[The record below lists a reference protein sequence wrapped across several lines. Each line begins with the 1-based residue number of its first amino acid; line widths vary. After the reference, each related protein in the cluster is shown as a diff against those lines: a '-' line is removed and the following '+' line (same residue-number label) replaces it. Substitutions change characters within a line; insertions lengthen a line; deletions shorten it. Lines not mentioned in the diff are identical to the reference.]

1 MAGHRPRRRL
11 PVEAV
16 YRRREVHLAP
26 RTLNT
31 GDVGHGHRPRLGG
44 REVVPPVGLQ
54 RQVRRA
60 RVGLNLRAE
69 INLRDLIFGKWE
81 LSYKVLETD
90 VEACRPRVE
99 GRVEDIASGREGA
112 CRVFYADAA
121 PSLDPDEARATLQFA
136 LAVAAQA
143 VNQTRV
149 NARRAQPESERYA
162 LRCWMAK
169 MGLVGDEYE
178 PMRRRFLERLRGDS
192 ATKALRANG

>member
-1 MAGHRPRRRL
+1 M
-11 PVEAV
+11 
-16 YRRREVHLAP
+16 
-26 RTLNT
+26 
-31 GDVGHGHRPRLGG
+31 
-44 REVVPPVGLQ
+44 PPVGLQ

-81 LSYKVLETD
+81 LLYKVLETD

-99 GRVEDIASGREGA
+99 GRVEDIAFGREGA
-112 CRVFYADAA
+112 CWVFYADAA
-121 PSLDPDEARATLQFA
+121 PSLDPDEATATLQFA

-149 NARRAQPESERYA
+149 NARRAQPENERYA

-178 PMRRRFLERLRGDS
+178 PMRRRFLERLRGGS